1 MIELGYTLSSEEF
14 PPLDLVAHGCI
25 LYETGRR
32 LERGIAASDVEWFAD
47 GLKQR
52 YRLIVQRGADYDEDA
67 PVSKMGRIK
76 KPIARI
82 CDWCDEPFKT
92 HFPSLKVCSTK
103 CGRAK
108 RIAYSAEYYAKG
120 TPRKRRKNRKAREFV
135 GRVREYVRQQKRDAA

>member
-1 MIELGYTLSSEEF
+1 MTDRCPVCL
-14 PPLDLVAHGCI
+14 
-25 LYETGRR
+25 
-32 LERGIAASDVEWFAD
+32 
-47 GLKQR
+47 QR
-52 YRLIVQRGADYDEDA
+52 YEFVTDGPFGIGLIKAVHPVGRCEPPKPVVYEPDYDEDA